1 MVLSSRNL
9 KRKNISKDDI
19 YPEVELFLL
28 PDLDFKGGS
37 MSKFRV
43 RDKEIKIM
51 CTAAEKEQIEQNAR
65 DSGMDMSR
73 YLRTMGL
80 EGYIIDID
88 FTELKN
94 LIYEV
99 NKIGNNINQIAYHVN
114 RDHIVYRSDIEE
126 VKVQINTLWSLLRAK
141 LFSFK

>member
-1 MVLSSRNL
+1 
-9 KRKNISKDDI
+9 
-19 YPEVELFLL
+19 
-28 PDLDFKGGS
+28 

-51 CTAAEKEQIEQNAR
+51 CTAAEKEKIEQNAK
-65 DSGMDMSR
+65 DNGMDMSR

-80 EGYIIDID
+80 EGCIINID

-126 VKVQINTLWSLLRAK
+126 LKLQINTLWSLLRAK

>member
-1 MVLSSRNL
+1 MT
-9 KRKNISKDDI
+9 
-19 YPEVELFLL
+19 
-28 PDLDFKGGS
+28 
-37 MSKFRV
+37 KFRV
-43 RDKEIKIM
+43 RDKEIKVM
-51 CTAAEKEQIEQNAR
+51 CTEAEKEQLIQNAK
-65 DSGMDMSR
+65 DNGMDMGR

-80 EGYIIDID
+80 EGCIINID

-114 RDHIVYRSDIEE
+114 RDHTVFRSDINE
-126 VKVQINTLWSLLRAK
+126 VKLQIDTMWSLLRSK